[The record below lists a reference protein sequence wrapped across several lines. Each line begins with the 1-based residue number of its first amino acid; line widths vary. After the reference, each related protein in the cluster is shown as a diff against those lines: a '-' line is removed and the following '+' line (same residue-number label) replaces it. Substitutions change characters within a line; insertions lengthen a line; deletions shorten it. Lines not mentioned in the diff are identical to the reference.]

1 MVIAADPTAGAE
13 LARLIGLKCQTAGVL
28 LELQATLLFCAAY
41 PCSDALSR
49 AAARGIALLDAHARA
64 LAGGSARYAERV
76 GDSGLPGS
84 TTTGCYSLDLVRWLV
99 SGFPDAVALHSI
111 DAPLEEFLGL
121 LRPVLPIAAQEF
133 TELPHEDA
141 VAFLAAL
148 FGNDG
153 GAQLRGL
160 VGLVE
165 STTLNEAACE
175 ALYNGMQVYID
186 VRCGGP
192 IPGLAHLR
200 GPVHSHGLHLQ
211 GIERRVALAELMAE
225 PINAPLRLSR
235 GQENEL
241 IAQAKLVLAVMQ
253 RETDPV
259 TYAGALECFDMGRGL
274 RIALFHI
281 GSSRRLVLDSYVGF
295 MAFKNGVPMAYG
307 GAWVFP
313 GKTKVGIN
321 IFPHARGGESA
332 WFFAQLLRLYAQ
344 RFGVVRFEAENYQLG
359 HGNADGLKSG
369 AYWFYYRLGFRPWND
384 ELAAIAAREAD
395 RLAHDRS
402 YAVPMRVLKRL
413 VADGLQ
419 LQTGMPAGTS
429 IDTGA
434 LLHAVM
440 GLVRCKY
447 GGDALRATESAVR
460 SARAALGGRWAG
472 AELEALRSWAL
483 PLDFI
488 PGWRSWPRREL
499 HRIARI
505 IRAKAARTETEHQ
518 RLLAAHTRLLE
529 AWSMAIGDR

>member
-1 MVIAADPTAGAE
+1 MVIAADPAADAE
-13 LARLIGLKCQTAGVL
+13 LARLIGLKCQTARIL
-28 LELQATLLFCAAY
+28 HELQGTLLFCAAY
-41 PCSDALSR
+41 PCSDALAR
-49 AAARGIALLDAHARA
+49 AAARGIESLDAHARA
-64 LAGGSARYAERV
+64 LAGGSARYAEKV
-76 GDSGLPGS
+76 ADSGLPGS

-121 LRPVLPIAAQEF
+121 LRPVLPRAAQEF
-133 TELPHEDA
+133 TELPHDNA
-141 VAFLAAL
+141 VGFLAAL
-148 FGNDG
+148 FGDDG
-153 GAQLRGL
+153 GAQIRGL
-160 VGLVE
+160 LSLLE
-165 STTLNEAACE
+165 SATLTDAARE
-175 ALYNGMQVYID
+175 ALYNGMQVYIE
-186 VRCGGP
+186 VRCGGS

-200 GPVHSHGLHLQ
+200 GPAHPPGLHRQ

-241 IAQAKLVLAVMQ
+241 VGQARLVLAVMQ

-259 TYAGALECFDMGRGL
+259 TYAGAPECFDMGRGL

-281 GSSRRLVLDSYVGF
+281 DPSRRLVLDSYVGF
-295 MAFKNGVPMAYG
+295 MAFKNGIPMAYG

-384 ELAAIAAREAD
+384 ELAAIAAHEAD

-419 LQTGMPAGTS
+419 LRTGALTGTS

-440 GLVRCKY
+440 GLVRGKH
-447 GGDALRATESAVR
+447 GGDALGAPEYTLRA
-460 SARAALGGRWAG
+460 ARAALGGRWAG
-472 AELEALRSWAL
+472 AELEALRTWAL
-483 PLDFI
+483 PLDLI
-488 PGWRSWPRREL
+488 PGWKSWPRREL
-499 HRIARI
+499 DRIARI

-518 RLLAAHTRLLE
+518 RLLAGHTRLLE
-529 AWSMAIGDR
+529 AWSEALGDR